1 MGNKALE
8 QYTKEDL
15 IRLIELYSKNWLA
28 LDGVWF
34 QAIESKRGMDEAMQH
49 DIEAWKRYTVIEARR
64 IKQFLGLPE
73 HPGLEGLAAALPLRF
88 YGNLNQ
94 HELVLEGDKLIY
106 RNIDCRVQAARRR
119 KGMPYHPCKQVGIEE
134 YSGFAKTIDDRIH
147 CRCLSCYPDCDE
159 NADGCTWEFSME

>member
-106 RNIDCRVQAARRR
+106 RNIDCRVQAARR
-119 KGMPYHPCKQVGIEE
+119 
-134 YSGFAKTIDDRIH
+134 
-147 CRCLSCYPDCDE
+147 
-159 NADGCTWEFSME
+159 

>member
-1 MGNKALE
+1 MGNEALE

-34 QAIESKRGMDEAMQH
+34 QSIESKHGMDEAMYH

-64 IKQFLGLPE
+64 IKQFLNLPE
-73 HPGLEGLAAALPLRF
+73 HPGLEGLMAALPLRF

-94 HELVLEGDKLIY
+94 HELVLQGNKLSTVTLTAGCSRRAGGRACRTTHASRSGS
-106 RNIDCRVQAARRR
+106 RNTAALPKRLTT
-119 KGMPYHPCKQVGIEE
+119 
-134 YSGFAKTIDDRIH
+134 GFGA
-147 CRCLSCYPDCDE
+147 
-159 NADGCTWEFSME
+159 GV